1 MIYIA
6 GPLTDHDPEQQRANV
21 NTALLAYLELTSR
34 GIGAI
39 CPHLAALDHRAF
51 EVSYDAWIQQGLKQL
66 GLCEGIWLL
75 PRWHTSTGAL
85 TELLRARQRKML
97 VCYSLHDVLYYLS
110 PAQKDEPSAY
120 FQDDVQYTNRLP
132 I

>member
-1 MIYIA
+1 VIYIA
-6 GPLTDHDPEQQRANV
+6 GPLTDPNPEQQRANV

-39 CPHLAALDHRAF
+39 CPHLAALDMRAF
-51 EVSYDAWIQQGLKQL
+51 EVEYDAWIQQGLKQL
-66 GLCEGIWLL
+66 GVCSGIWLL

-85 TELLRARQRKML
+85 TELLRARQRKIP
-97 VCYSLHDVLYYLS
+97 VCYTLADVLLHFA
-110 PAQKDEPSAY
+110 PAETARSSYFHDEVEYS
-120 FQDDVQYTNRLP
+120 NRLP